1 MKYHIK
7 LTDGTIAT
15 FDTLEERNRALAL
28 IKFAKLFE

>member
-7 LTDGTIAT
+7 LKDGTIAT

-28 IKFAKLFE
+28 MQFSKLFE